1 MNVWSEVNKV
11 INATVPVADTFNGDP
26 QSDIINMKNYNK
38 CTFLVMTGA
47 AADNTNTITVQA
59 GTTVSSCSTD
69 IVFKYRKI
77 VSGDT
82 HGALTTAT
90 TAGFSLTA
98 STANQYAI
106 VEVDAAVVAAAGT
119 NFCCVACTVTEAGS
133 AAAQVG
139 CVVAILSEPRY
150 PQAILESAIV

>member
-1 MNVWSEVNKV
+1 
-11 INATVPVADTFNGDP
+11 
-26 QSDIINMKNYNK
+26 
-38 CTFLVMTGA
+38 MTGA

-59 GTTVSSCSTD
+59 GTAVDSCATD

-82 HGALTTAT
+82 YGALTQAT

-106 VEVDAAVVAAAGT
+106 VEVDAETVAAGGT
-119 NFCCVACTVTEAGS
+119 NYDCVALTVTEAGS

-150 PQAILESAIV
+150 PQELLATAITD